1 MFSDAH
7 NRAVTRLDAAV
18 VEQDRLGERFRSA
31 IGTSTEFGAYGRLR
45 AASDGVAA
53 LEAALQSIDEHDGAG
68 GRAWVN
74 GREVGGTGSLFV
86 GLEDS
91 HD

>member
-1 MFSDAH
+1 MFSKAH
-7 NRAVTRLDAAV
+7 NHAVVRLDAAV
-18 VEQDRLGERFRSA
+18 VEQDRLAQCYRSA
-31 IGTSTEFGAYGRLR
+31 MDTSTEFGAYGRLR

-53 LEAALQSIDEHDGAG
+53 MEAALKSIDEHDGAG

-74 GREVGGTGSLFV
+74 GREVGGPNSLFV

>member
-7 NRAVTRLDAAV
+7 NHAVARLDAAV
-18 VEQDRLGERFRSA
+18 VEQDRLEELYSGA
-31 IGTSTEFGAYGRLR
+31 IGTSTEFGAYARLR
-45 AASDGVAA
+45 TAGDAVAA
-53 LEAALQSIDEHDGAG
+53 MEAALKSIDGQDGAG
-68 GRAWVN
+68 GRAWIN
-74 GREVGGTGSLFV
+74 GREVGGSGSLFV